1 MAKTSESVPV
11 KSGRQDT
18 SKHPISDLR
27 RDIESVFDRF
37 MSGWP
42 TFKHGD
48 VWDPFKD
55 FQHSAQVLSP
65 SVDVTETDT
74 GYEIEAELPGL
85 DQKDIELTLTD
96 NILTLKG
103 EKKQEREEKKKEYSL
118 SERSY
123 GSFQRSFRLPDDSD
137 LDKLSTT
144 FRNGVLKISL
154 PKSAEAQTRTRKI
167 EVNSA

>member
-37 MSGWP
+37 MSGCP

-48 VWDPFKD
+48 VWYPFKD
-55 FQHSAQVLSP
+55 FPHSAQVLSP

-103 EKKQEREEKKKEYSL
+103 EKKQEREEKKKEYYL